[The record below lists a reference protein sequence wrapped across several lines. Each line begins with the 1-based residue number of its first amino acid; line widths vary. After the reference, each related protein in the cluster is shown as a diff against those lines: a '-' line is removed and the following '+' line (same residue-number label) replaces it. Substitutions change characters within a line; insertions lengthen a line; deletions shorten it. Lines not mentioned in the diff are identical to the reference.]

1 MKIKLP
7 KNFNNVSVFTAEVD
21 MTGIS
26 TDDVTWDADDL
37 ENAVSAICENSGI
50 EIINVTVGQDNNGDF
65 TFATVTINQD

>member
-26 TDDVTWDADDL
+26 TDDVTWGADDL
-37 ENAVSAICENSGI
+37 KSAVSDICEKSEI